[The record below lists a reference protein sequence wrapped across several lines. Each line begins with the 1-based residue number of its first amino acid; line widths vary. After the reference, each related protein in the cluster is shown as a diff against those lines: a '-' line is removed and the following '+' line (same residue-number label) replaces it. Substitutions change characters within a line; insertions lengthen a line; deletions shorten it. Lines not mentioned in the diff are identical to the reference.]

1 MSAAHTWFGRSIA
14 LPRRRYGIHLVL
26 GMPLAGVPLRP
37 DRPQRELSHQPP
49 DESNSLG
56 DVYGNRFETLVET
69 IQSSLLP
76 LPIAMA
82 LELAEE
88 AGRLRGMTAGIDWED
103 FWADSSCRD
112 C

>member
-1 MSAAHTWFGRSIA
+1 M
-14 LPRRRYGIHLVL
+14 L

-37 DRPQRELSHQPP
+37 DRPQPELSHQPP
-49 DESNSLG
+49 DASNSLG

-88 AGRLRGMTAGIDWED
+88 ADRLRGMTAGIDWED

-112 C
+112 CWGVIAG

>member
-1 MSAAHTWFGRSIA
+1 M
-14 LPRRRYGIHLVL
+14 
-26 GMPLAGVPLRP
+26 
-37 DRPQRELSHQPP
+37 
-49 DESNSLG
+49 
-56 DVYGNRFETLVET
+56 TLIET

-88 AGRLRGMTAGIDWED
+88 ADRLRGMTAGIDWED

-112 C
+112 CWGVIAG

>member
-1 MSAAHTWFGRSIA
+1 LVRPVDRLATQKIRID
-14 LPRRRYGIHLVL
+14 LVL

-49 DESNSLG
+49 DASNSLG

-88 AGRLRGMTAGIDWED
+88 ADRLRGMTAGIDWDD
-103 FWADSSCRD
+103 F
-112 C
+112 